1 MIPFMIY
8 MYLRKHGKH
17 AFAKAGTRVKVFI
30 NANLS
35 FTMIG
40 IIIIILSLIP
50 KLSKSQTRK
59 INYTILQGDDNIGW
73 LTLESITEGNKSTLH
88 LISEVKT
95 RLIFMI
101 NVLTKET
108 STFENDKLI
117 YSNLFRKNNGTIKLN
132 KETKYTGEH
141 YEVTENG
148 EKESLGFSYIG
159 NNLLSLYFKEP
170 VGIDRLYCDNHECFI
185 RIAKMADGGYKVKF
199 PDGNSNC
206 YYYHE
211 GICTKIKIE
220 HTFYS
225 ATIIYSPKK

>member
-1 MIPFMIY
+1 MIPFMLY
-8 MYLRKHGKH
+8 MLVRKHGK
-17 AFAKAGTRVKVFI
+17 KAVARAVFQI
-30 NANLS
+30 KNYITVS
-35 FTMIG
+35 ITFVFIG
-40 IIIIILSLIP
+40 IIIILLSLIP
-50 KLSKSQTRK
+50 KFLKSQTHK
-59 INYTILQGDDNIGW
+59 INYTILQGDHNIGW
-73 LTLESITEGNKSTLH
+73 LTLESNTDGNKSTLH

-108 STFENDKLI
+108 STFENGKLI

-132 KETKYTGEH
+132 KQTKYTGEK
-141 YEVTENG
+141 YEVIENG

-185 RIAKMADGGYKVKF
+185 KIAKLNDGGYKANF
-199 PDGNSNC
+199 PDGNSNS

-225 ATIIYSPKK
+225 ATIIHAPKK